1 MQEGRTE
8 GVTSLL
14 FFHFVRITTPQ
25 APKTGLGGGEKAQ
38 CQELA
43 RIGGR
48 EVAGRA
54 GAPGIA
60 LHDRQRTGGL
70 GPAEEPLRLGAGGAA
85 ERGTAARAPPRG
97 GPAWPARV
105 RPDALPRPVQPWPT
119 GLTVPA
125 ATSCCHVRPV
135 PGSFPLP
142 ARRGLFVSPTPPPG
156 ACGPPPGPRADKQA
170 AEQAGTRT

>member
-60 LHDRQRTGGL
+60 LHDRQRTGGQI
-70 GPAEEPLRLGAGGAA
+70 G
-85 ERGTAARAPPRG
+85 RA
-97 GPAWPARV
+97 
-105 RPDALPRPVQPWPT
+105 
-119 GLTVPA
+119 
-125 ATSCCHVRPV
+125 HV
-135 PGSFPLP
+135 
-142 ARRGLFVSPTPPPG
+142 
-156 ACGPPPGPRADKQA
+156 
-170 AEQAGTRT
+170 